1 MGIRLLDCTLRDGGH
16 QNNSKFGEDVI
27 RNIIA
32 GLCKSKTDYIEIGF
46 LRENNIGIDY
56 AASNDIREF
65 EKRFCFC
72 ANNRNTEYT
81 VMIQEDQYDINKL
94 PVCEGHIKQIRVSF
108 HDYDREAG
116 LEYCRGVIKRGYR
129 CHVNPINIVGYSD
142 AEVLELIAAVNDMGA
157 CTFTLVDTF
166 GSMLKEDLLRLLMLA
181 DNNLKPDITIGF
193 HLHDNLQMAFSLA
206 QTIADSVSD
215 KRDIIIDGSLLGMGR
230 EPGNLCIELMMEY
243 LNSKKGAGYDV
254 DAALD
259 VIDAYITG
267 LKAIYPWGYETAYSL
282 SAQYR
287 MHRSYAE
294 YLMKKQKLKTKQ
306 IKQILGMVEK
316 SRKARYDESYIE
328 QLYNKVVD
336 LEIDDNAFRRRLLNE
351 VGNKKVLLMAPGHS
365 LKDYDKKLKVFC
377 RENDVFVIAANFEPP
392 NMEYNYIFCSNV
404 KRLDRIK
411 ESVPSSRLI
420 VSAHLEGEFEGNA
433 NKVNT
438 NELGWFGNLFWD
450 NCMLMLLHLV
460 ERLGIR
466 ECHIAGWDG
475 FSGKDNFVAACM
487 ESIYRY
493 DEENIKV
500 TEILDSCF
508 QKMTLHFLTPSIY
521 RKG

>member
-32 GLCKSKTDYIEIGF
+32 GLCESKTDYIEIGF
-46 LRENNIGIDY
+46 LREKNIGTDF

-65 EKRFCFC
+65 ESRFCFC
-72 ANNRNTEYT
+72 ADNRNTEYM

-94 PVCEGHIKQIRVSF
+94 PVCGGCINQIRVSF
-108 HDYDREAG
+108 HDYDKEAG
-116 LEYCRGVIKRGYR
+116 LEYCREVIRRGYR

-157 CTFTLVDTF
+157 DTFTLVDTF
-166 GSMLKEDLLRLLMLA
+166 GSMLKEDLIRLFMLA
-181 DNNLKPDITIGF
+181 DNNLKSDIRIGF

-206 QTIADSVSD
+206 QTIAESVSD
-215 KRDIIIDGSLLGMGR
+215 KRDVIIDGSLLGMGR

-243 LNSKKGAGYDV
+243 LNNKKGAAYDV

-259 VIDAYITG
+259 VIDAYIAG
-267 LKAIYPWGYETAYSL
+267 LKKTYPWGYETAYSL
-282 SAQYR
+282 SAQYK

-316 SRKARYDESYIE
+316 GRKSRYDESYIE
-328 QLYNKVVD
+328 QLYNKVID
-336 LEIDDNAFRRRLLNE
+336 TEIDDNVFRKKLLNE
-351 VGNKKVLLMAPGHS
+351 VGHKKVLLIAPGHS
-365 LKDYDKKLKVFC
+365 LLEYDKELRAFC
-377 RENDVFVIAANFEPP
+377 EENDAFVISANFKPLSLKP
-392 NMEYNYIFCSNV
+392 DYVFCSNA
-404 KRLDRIK
+404 KRLDKIK
-411 ESVPSSRLI
+411 ESEPSSRII
-420 VSAHLEGEFEGNA
+420 VSAHLQEASIENA
-433 NKVNT
+433 NRVNT
-438 NELGWFGNLFWD
+438 NELGWFGNIFWD

-466 ECHIAGWDG
+466 ECYIAGWDG
-475 FSGKDNFVAACM
+475 FAEKDNFVDACM
-487 ESIYRY
+487 ESVYRY
-493 DEENIKV
+493 DEENKKV
-500 TEILDSCF
+500 IEILNSYF
-508 QKMTLHFLTPSIY
+508 QGMMLHFLTPSVY
-521 RKG
+521 WKG

>member
-1 MGIRLLDCTLRDGGH
+1 M
-16 QNNSKFGEDVI
+16 
-27 RNIIA
+27 
-32 GLCKSKTDYIEIGF
+32 
-46 LRENNIGIDY
+46 
-56 AASNDIREF
+56 
-65 EKRFCFC
+65 
-72 ANNRNTEYT
+72 
-81 VMIQEDQYDINKL
+81 
-94 PVCEGHIKQIRVSF
+94 
-108 HDYDREAG
+108 
-116 LEYCRGVIKRGYR
+116 
-129 CHVNPINIVGYSD
+129 
-142 AEVLELIAAVNDMGA
+142 
-157 CTFTLVDTF
+157 
-166 GSMLKEDLLRLLMLA
+166 
-181 DNNLKPDITIGF
+181 
-193 HLHDNLQMAFSLA
+193 
-206 QTIADSVSD
+206 
-215 KRDIIIDGSLLGMGR
+215 
-230 EPGNLCIELMMEY
+230 
-243 LNSKKGAGYDV
+243 
-254 DAALD
+254 
-259 VIDAYITG
+259 
-267 LKAIYPWGYETAYSL
+267 
-282 SAQYR
+282 
-287 MHRSYAE
+287 
-294 YLMKKQKLKTKQ
+294 
-306 IKQILGMVEK
+306 
-316 SRKARYDESYIE
+316 
-328 QLYNKVVD
+328 
-336 LEIDDNAFRRRLLNE
+336 NE

-508 QKMTLHFLTPSIY
+508 QEMTLHFLTPSIY